1 MSFENVFYRTLPGAF
16 AAREA
21 SMHQETDEEKKSF
34 VKGFLQG
41 VQYANPDPNV
51 LKCPYCESPFVHMYG
66 HNPIKLNDK
75 LNKAGKQY
83 DDQLEG
89 SFHCRSCENPFP
101 VTLKISVA

>member
-1 MSFENVFYRTLPGAF
+1 
-16 AAREA
+16 
-21 SMHQETDEEKKSF
+21 
-34 VKGFLQG
+34 
-41 VQYANPDPNV
+41 
-51 LKCPYCESPFVHMYG
+51 MYG